1 MGDRRYWLLIRGAA
15 EFMTPNKQERQK
27 YEERTKSASEKTKEA
42 DRAREKEKRTD
53 ERKEWKGGAE
63 RERGKTFREPVVW

>member
-15 EFMTPNKQERQK
+15 EFMTPTSRRGKNTRKEPNPQV
-27 YEERTKSASEKTKEA
+27 EKTKEA

-63 RERGKTFREPVVW
+63 RERAKTFREPVVW